1 MAHIYGVPQPLT
13 GNETVTIQQI
23 QNGQIV
29 ECTMPF
35 SSLVSFINAGLISS
49 LASSLPKTEPSAAG
63 VMWNNNG
70 VVSVS

>member
-13 GNETVTIQQI
+13 GNETVTIQQL

-35 SSLVSFINAGLISS
+35 SSLVSFINSGLISS
-49 LASSLPKTEPSAAG
+49 LTASLSKTEPSVSG

-70 VVSVS
+70 VVSIS

>member
-35 SSLVSFINAGLISS
+35 STLISFISGGLVSSLTSS
-49 LASSLPKTEPSAAG
+49 LSKTEPSVTG

-70 VVSVS
+70 VVSIS

>member
-35 SSLVSFINAGLISS
+35 STLISFISGGLVSSLTSS
-49 LASSLPKTEPSAAG
+49 LSKTEPSVAG

-70 VVSVS
+70 VVSIS